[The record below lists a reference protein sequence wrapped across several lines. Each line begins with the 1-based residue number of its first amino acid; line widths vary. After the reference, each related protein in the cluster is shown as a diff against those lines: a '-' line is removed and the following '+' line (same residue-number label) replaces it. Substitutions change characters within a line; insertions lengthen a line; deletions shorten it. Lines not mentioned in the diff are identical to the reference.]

1 MSKDEKE
8 KYEQSAKVERDRYHQ
23 EMIQYKIDYPNE
35 IESRRKK
42 ISNSMKRAL
51 RDNELQKDEEEEEA
65 KEEEEEGDADSSES
79 LPNLS
84 EDNSKN
90 S

>member
-1 MSKDEKE
+1 VGSRLARLASNLWKGMSKESKE
-8 KYEQSAKVERDRYHQ
+8 KYEQGAKVERDRYHQ

-51 RDNELQKDEEEEEA
+51 RDNNELQK
-65 KEEEEEGDADSSES
+65 G
-79 LPNLS
+79 
-84 EDNSKN
+84 
-90 S
+90 